1 MLATNGN
8 SHLGGDD
15 FDQLLVDFIRQKFF
29 AEQDFKPI
37 LRSYLKKKAEQ
48 LKIQLSN
55 HLEANISLQV
65 GQEAV
70 IFSITQKNFSKI
82 ISPLLEKTR
91 THTQIALR
99 DADLK
104 PEDSGG
110 YHILVGGSTRIPSF
124 ACE

>member
-1 MLATNGN
+1 MIWGGGTFDISILELKNKIFRVLSTNGN

-15 FDQLLVDFIRQKFF
+15 FDQLLVDVIGQKFF

-37 LRSYLKKKAEQ
+37 LKSYLKKKAEQ

-70 IFSITQKNFSKI
+70 SITQKNI

-91 THTQIALR
+91 TPYYTKR
-99 DADLK
+99 
-104 PEDSGG
+104 
-110 YHILVGGSTRIPSF
+110 F
-124 ACE
+124 F